1 MNAAVATRSRWLRRF
16 HQADDAAVRLIC
28 FPHAGGAA
36 GFYFPMSRAL
46 SPYVDV
52 HAVQYPGRQDRRSEP
67 GSVDI
72 DELADGIVGALAPI
86 LDGGPLAFFGHSM
99 GAVLAYETARRLERR
114 AGFSPVVL
122 FASGRRA
129 PSRRREENVHLRG
142 DRALLEELRQLGGT
156 APELLDD
163 HEVMQALLPAI
174 RRDYQAIET
183 YRHRPGTEPSCP
195 IAVLTG
201 DDDPRTTLDEARD
214 WKHHTTGGCTLH
226 VIPGSHF
233 FLSEHTQ
240 DVAAL
245 ITARLLVGP

>member
-1 MNAAVATRSRWLRRF
+1 MNAAVTTRSRWLRRF
-16 HQADDAAVRLIC
+16 HRADDATVRLVC

-46 SPYVDV
+46 SPHVEV

-67 GSVDI
+67 GAVDI
-72 DELADGIVGALAPI
+72 DELADEIVGALAPI
-86 LDGGPLAFFGHSM
+86 LDGSPLAFFGHSM
-99 GAVLAYETARRLERR
+99 GAVLAYEAARRLERQT
-114 AGFSPVVL
+114 GLSPVVL

-129 PSRRREENVHLRG
+129 PCRHREENVHLKG
-142 DRALLEELRQLGGT
+142 DRALLEELRHLGGT

-163 HEVMQALLPAI
+163 PGVMRALLPAI

-183 YRHRPGTEPSCP
+183 YRHRPGAEPSCP

-226 VIPGSHF
+226 VVPGGHF
-233 FLSEHTQ
+233 FLSDHTQ

-245 ITARLLVGP
+245 ITARLLAGP